1 MMGSACGRHSDV
13 ALKKKDALCL
23 EAVAVVGCQYVQKKM
38 YSDRDIGEQANVK
51 VKLSLSTA

>member
-1 MMGSACGRHSDV
+1 M